1 MIAALCTA
9 GVALSGPLEAAASP
23 AAPTAPQVTPGI
35 PGKTFAPS
43 MVNAR
48 FFPALV
54 AAGSVLGDPYRWG
67 GSAPGGFDCSGL
79 VNWSFAH
86 AGVELPRTSG
96 ALHAS
101 TTRIPEDQILPGDL
115 VFFGSPVHHVGIYV
129 GDGLMVHSPRSG
141 DVVRYAPIHRNGMS
155 ATSFGRIS

>member
-1 MIAALCTA
+1 M
-9 GVALSGPLEAAASP
+9 EAP
-23 AAPTAPQVTPGI
+23 RE
-35 PGKTFAPS
+35 TFAPS

-67 GSAPGGFDCSGL
+67 GAAPGGFDCSGL

-86 AGVELPRTSG
+86 AGVELPRTSR

-101 TTRIPEDQILPGDL
+101 TTRISEDQLLPGDL

-129 GDGLMVHSPRSG
+129 GNALMVHSPRSG

-155 ATSFGRIS
+155 ASSFGRIS